1 MKIKIARIYEI
12 EANSISDAKFEASQ
26 MIKQEKYITSDD
38 LTFLDFPEL
47 PHKTE
52 EELEIK
58 ISQLKDKLHRRNM
71 QIKNLR
77 QLCRNIWEAVEN
89 GDIDGKFF
97 KLRERFRKIINA

>member
-58 ISQLKDKLHRRNM
+58 ISQLKDKLHRRNT
-71 QIKNLR
+71 QIKELKKKVAFAI
-77 QLCRNIWEAVEN
+77 QELKEFGSVEAVQELI
-89 GDIDGKFF
+89 G
-97 KLRERFRKIINA
+97 